1 MTNSRD
7 QKTRPT
13 DVRSLSAQMA
23 DRACSD
29 ADRSFRILR
38 LLIGEAEKGLDDV
51 VAGRSRSAQPFLRA
65 VRQRRAAR
73 SR

>member
-1 MTNSRD
+1 MPDIPCEYNQNPR
-7 QKTRPT
+7 KVIHEIVAFRY
-13 DVRSLSAQMA
+13 
-23 DRACSD
+23 SD
-29 ADRSFRILR
+29 EQSIM
-38 LLIGEAEKGLDDV
+38 LIGEAEKGLDDV